1 MNEEILE
8 LLYALQVQ
16 QIHLNEKMMEKW
28 GEVGD
33 LISDILEINGKIL
46 GILKGESDKGPNEP

>member
-1 MNEEILE
+1 MNEEVLE

-16 QIHLNEKMMEKW
+16 QIDLNEKMMEKW

-46 GILKGESDKGPNEP
+46 GILKGEADRGNHGP

>member
-1 MNEEILE
+1 MNEEVLE

-16 QIHLNEKMMEKW
+16 QIDLNEKMMEKW

-46 GILKGESDKGPNEP
+46 GILKGEADKGNKGP